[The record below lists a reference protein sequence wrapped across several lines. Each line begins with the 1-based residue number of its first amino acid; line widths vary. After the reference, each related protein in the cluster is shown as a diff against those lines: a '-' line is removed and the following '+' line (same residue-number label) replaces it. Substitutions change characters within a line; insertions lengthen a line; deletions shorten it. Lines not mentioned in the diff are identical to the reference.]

1 MVIDGSA
8 IVAFLRGDD
17 EADRIEALL
26 DDAPACHISAVTVM
40 ECRALLLTRFG
51 EDMLRE
57 FEKLIERAGM
67 VIRPFDRVQSTLAF
81 NAFRR
86 FGRGCGHPAQ
96 LTLGDCAAYALSRS
110 LDSPLLYVGKD
121 FALTD
126 VESALDGDAG
136 R

>member
-8 IVAFLRGDD
+8 IVAFLRGER

-26 DDAPACHISAVTVM
+26 DDAPACHISAYTVV
-40 ECRALLLTRFG
+40 ECRALLLARFG

-57 FEKLIERAGM
+57 FDKLIERAGM

-81 NAFRR
+81 NAYRR
-86 FGRGCGHPAQ
+86 FGRSCGHPAQ
-96 LTLGDCAAYALSRS
+96 LTLADCAAYALARS
-110 LDSPLLYVGKD
+110 LDLPLLYIGKD

-126 VESALDGDAG
+126 VEAALV
-136 R
+136 